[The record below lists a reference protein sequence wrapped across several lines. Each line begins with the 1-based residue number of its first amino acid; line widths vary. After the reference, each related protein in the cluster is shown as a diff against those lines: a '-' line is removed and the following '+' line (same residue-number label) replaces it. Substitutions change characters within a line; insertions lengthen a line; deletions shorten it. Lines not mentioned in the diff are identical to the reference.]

1 MPYTMVLISCIIW
14 IYEVLKHKDY
24 IFMVNSK
31 INIKL
36 KKWGITVKNFIAV
49 KVKAWEI
56 KCAETYTAC

>member
-1 MPYTMVLISCIIW
+1 
-14 IYEVLKHKDY
+14 
-24 IFMVNSK
+24 MVNSK